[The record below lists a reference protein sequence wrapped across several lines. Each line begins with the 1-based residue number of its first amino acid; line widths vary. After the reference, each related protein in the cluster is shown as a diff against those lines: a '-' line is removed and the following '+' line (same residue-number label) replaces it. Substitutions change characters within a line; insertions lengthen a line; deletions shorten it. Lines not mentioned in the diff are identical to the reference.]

1 MAFGVLV
8 GGGAVGSVG
17 VLFSPRRVEVGEQRA
32 EDVGLGALPRVV
44 VAGAVEQAGV
54 DGGASNGVDGAELL
68 LVGVRVPGPV
78 LEAYRAVDQVGALDP
93 AAEVDLLEEL
103 WELFRLEVERPVRQ
117 ARDVAEEGEPGD
129 GAEGDVDAAAAEGLV
144 SGVEDVL
151 CDLAGVLVR
160 VARRRSAGP

>member
-54 DGGASNGVDGAELL
+54 DGGASDGAELL

-78 LEAYRAVDQVGALDP
+78 VEAYRAVDQVGALDP
-93 AAEVDLLEEL
+93 VAEVDLLEEL

-117 ARDVAEEGEPGD
+117 ARYVEEEGEPGD
-129 GAEGDVDAAAAEGLV
+129 GAEGDVDTAAAEGLV